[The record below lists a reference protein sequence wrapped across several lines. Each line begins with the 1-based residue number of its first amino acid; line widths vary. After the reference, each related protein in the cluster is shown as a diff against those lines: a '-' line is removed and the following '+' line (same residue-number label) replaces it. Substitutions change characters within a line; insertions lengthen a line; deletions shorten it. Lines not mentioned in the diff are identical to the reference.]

1 MKINAAQESIP
12 PLLHAAV
19 GQGGTDFQAALAA
32 AKKSLA
38 GASHSP
44 PVKPADDTGG
54 QVPAQHHMDADF
66 LADYV
71 TKTPAQHMRD
81 RILQMREEILKRMGL
96 SEAALAAMP
105 PNQREA
111 IEKMVMAEIR
121 KRLFGQGDNAEK
133 NPPNLTDQST
143 ALSSRA
149 PQNGIRP
156 IENETP

>member
-1 MKINAAQESIP
+1 MKIEATQEPIP

-32 AKKSLA
+32 AKQHLA
-38 GASHSP
+38 EASHSP
-44 PVKPADDTGG
+44 PVKPADDTGK
-54 QVPAQHHMDADF
+54 QVPAQRQTDADF

-81 RILQMREEILKRMGL
+81 RILQMREEILKKMGL

-105 PNQREA
+105 PDQREA

-133 NPPNLTDQST
+133 NQPNQINQF
-143 ALSSRA
+143 AVLSSRA
-149 PQNGIRP
+149 PQNEVLQIK
-156 IENETP
+156 NETP